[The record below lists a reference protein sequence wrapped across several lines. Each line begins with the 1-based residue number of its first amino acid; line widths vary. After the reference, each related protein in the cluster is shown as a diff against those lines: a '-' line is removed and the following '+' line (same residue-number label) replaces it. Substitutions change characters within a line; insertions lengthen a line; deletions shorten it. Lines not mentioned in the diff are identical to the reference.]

1 MVTYIAVIDY
11 FEEINFYEINFREF
25 FSFFRKSIKN
35 LILKSLKINPYQFLC
50 RISSSFKK
58 Q

>member
-1 MVTYIAVIDY
+1 MVTYIAVIVY
-11 FEEINFYEINFREF
+11 FEEINFREF
-25 FSFFRKSIKN
+25 LSFFGKSIKN
-35 LILKSLKINPYQFLC
+35 LILQSLKINPYPFLC